1 MKKAKILAN
10 ISNTLVTTFLIILIP
25 ATIVGTWSIV
35 VNSSNI
41 QKNTDFRIEAEQT
54 IDSLRV
60 QLKLEKRINTMHRD
74 NIVKEIEQ

>member
-35 VNSSNI
+35 VNSGNI
-41 QKNTDFRIEAEQT
+41 KKNTDFRIEAEQT

-74 NIVKEIEQ
+74 NIVKEIEE